1 MSPTDRPKLDKLE
14 AEKALWDAHRQIWR
28 ARGVDLDK
36 VSAEWAA
43 GQAQKL
49 ASPGAQTDFA
59 ELCRHGCAPQVLA
72 ATIALFRFSPH
83 VERLWA
89 EMVGRPDKRQKAIR
103 TLEKT
108 AATLDEVLGE
118 FIAAEDDSVRAALA
132 GMGRLPLSRLISELR
147 FYGRFLNLAKGLAAD
162 TETRSI
168 KEVTKYLLTGY
179 VKRATGQF
187 RDRNVSAL
195 LGELVGPADYDEVA
209 QRMWRARNYRRLEK
223 HFSKLTD
230 LLFAMG
236 VVIARQA

>member
-1 MSPTDRPKLDKLE
+1 MSHTGRPTLDQFE
-14 AEKALWDAHRQIWR
+14 AEQDFWDAHRKILR

-36 VSAEWAA
+36 VAAEWAA
-43 GQAQKL
+43 RQAQKL

-59 ELCRHGCAPQVLA
+59 ELCTHGCIPQALA
-72 ATIALFRFSPH
+72 AIIALFRLSPN
-83 VERLWA
+83 VERIWA

-108 AATLDEVLGE
+108 AATLEEVFRE
-118 FIAAEDDSVRAALA
+118 FIAAVDDSVRAALA
-132 GMGRLPLSRLISELR
+132 DMGRLPLSRLVSELR
-147 FYGRFLNLAKGLAAD
+147 FYSGFLNLAKGLAAD

-168 KEVTKYLLTGY
+168 KEVTKYLLAGY

-209 QRMWRARNYRRLEK
+209 QRMWRARNP
-223 HFSKLTD
+223 
-230 LLFAMG
+230 AP
-236 VVIARQA
+236 

>member
-1 MSPTDRPKLDKLE
+1 LHHFESRHTWKE
-14 AEKALWDAHRQIWR
+14 
-28 ARGVDLDK
+28 
-36 VSAEWAA
+36 S
-43 GQAQKL
+43 GQ
-49 ASPGAQTDFA
+49 
-59 ELCRHGCAPQVLA
+59 E
-72 ATIALFRFSPH
+72 
-83 VERLWA
+83 
-89 EMVGRPDKRQKAIR
+89 KAIR

-108 AATLDEVLGE
+108 AATLEEVFRE
-118 FIAAEDDSVRAALA
+118 FLAAEEDDSVRAALA
-132 GMGRLPLSRLISELR
+132 GMGRLPLSRLVSELR
-147 FYGRFLNLAKGLAAD
+147 FYGGFLNLAKGLAAD

-168 KEVTKYLLTGY
+168 KEVTKYLLAGY